1 MRRMLALL
9 LAGAVLAMAPTAQAQ
24 QFFDF
29 NGQAL
34 LPAAQGGV
42 LTMRSIVVNN
52 NQVPTPLPLDFAN
65 YQYTL
70 VVQGLVWASGTTTQ
84 HYTGGTI
91 AIYEDNG
98 TAADYTNPSTF
109 TDGTAILTGVVLS
122 LDRTM
127 FTANLGT
134 AAGLVDWLAG
144 TRIGEIAPADRLSWA
159 FLTGISNRST
169 VTEPGYD
176 ENWDGKVEP
185 QSPIVPN
192 DERSF
197 GALKDAF
204 QD

>member
-9 LAGAVLAMAPTAQAQ
+9 LAAAVLAVAPTAQAQ

-34 LPAAQGGV
+34 LPASQGGV

-52 NQVPTPLPLDFAN
+52 NQVPTPLALDFAN

-70 VVQGLVWASGTTTQ
+70 VVAGLVWGSGTTTQ
-84 HYTGGTI
+84 HYAGGTI

-109 TDGTAILTGVVLS
+109 TDGTVILAGVVLS

-134 AAGLVDWLAG
+134 AAGLVDWLGG

-169 VTEPGYD
+169 VTLPGYD

-185 QSPIVPN
+185 QSPIVAN
-192 DERSF
+192 DETSF

-204 QD
+204 QQ